1 VPSVCSKLTT
11 QTVVSSMRPQLFIH
25 SVPGVRHDVC
35 VVLVFS
41 MCECMFECVR
51 GGGAERVSACVLD

>member
-1 VPSVCSKLTT
+1 
-11 QTVVSSMRPQLFIH
+11 MRPQLFIH